1 MAPSFT
7 SPKQALEQGV
17 CGQHGWSSRYF
28 RDPATGCWCVE
39 VRWGVGP
46 DAGRVFASEDAS
58 EDTKPGAKRGHA
70 AAATVAL
77 AGLADVLAVANAKPA
92 VTIEAAFGPRFDAT
106 CRVVPTWSA
115 FWALCASASPPPV
128 VAIDVE
134 GNLRAPPVLVQACAW
149 CDAGEDL
156 SVCVLEA
163 PSATDGLSADLRRLL
178 ADDRVVKVFCDGS
191 GGADKRSL
199 GVDSREGAR
208 SSVVDLEVLATELAG
223 ATGVKRGLARILNLA
238 WPERA
243 FRATKDAKGDVSS
256 VKFFADV
263 EQGKRPRLGGV
274 RDVPRS
280 AARYA
285 AMDAWCTLVAYRGLA
300 RFAGREGSGR
310 RCERSIV

>member
-106 CRVVPTWSA
+106 CRVVNTWSA
-115 FWALCASASPPPV
+115 FWALCASAAPPPV

-163 PSATDGLSADLRRLL
+163 PSATDGLSEDLRRLL

-199 GVDSREGAR
+199 GVDSREGAC
-208 SSVVDLEVLATELAG
+208 SSVVDLEAWVIADRLAQEDCPFGIVRAVLDTAEEDLPLDFAALSDEDG
-223 ATGVKRGLARILNLA
+223 GVARSRVLTALLRHPFALRGLLRLRSRVRLCGETLGSVAEE
-238 WPERA
+238 W
-243 FRATKDAKGDVSS
+243 VS
-256 VKFFADV
+256 
-263 EQGKRPRLGGV
+263 RL
-274 RDVPRS
+274 
-280 AARYA
+280 
-285 AMDAWCTLVAYRGLA
+285 
-300 RFAGREGSGR
+300 
-310 RCERSIV
+310 

>member
-1 MAPSFT
+1 MRSRGGPSRGRSVCRYERTRGERRNERADEATNTIPLGRYENLYSCRRFSSHAPRVGAPLRAPRASARARGAVASRPLHGGVMAPSFT

-115 FWALCASASPPPV
+115 FWALCASAAPPP
-128 VAIDVE
+128 
-134 GNLRAPPVLVQACAW
+134 
-149 CDAGEDL
+149 
-156 SVCVLEA
+156 S
-163 PSATDGLSADLRRLL
+163 S
-178 ADDRVVKVFCDGS
+178 
-191 GGADKRSL
+191 RS
-199 GVDSREGAR
+199 
-208 SSVVDLEVLATELAG
+208 TW
-223 ATGVKRGLARILNLA
+223 RG
-238 WPERA
+238 
-243 FRATKDAKGDVSS
+243 T
-256 VKFFADV
+256 
-263 EQGKRPRLGGV
+263 
-274 RDVPRS
+274 
-280 AARYA
+280 
-285 AMDAWCTLVAYRGLA
+285 
-300 RFAGREGSGR
+300 SGR
-310 RCERSIV
+310 RRFSCRRAPGATRGRT